1 MKQITALKRLAFAYA
16 KTGKKHRAAYR
27 MLTDCI
33 QGEHDTIFPAKWH
46 RGPHN
51 LFELRDYTN
60 GCFELLRVARIDF
73 IYDTAGYRARNSHLI
88 SGCKCSNRIILTNIC
103 YY

>member
-1 MKQITALKRLAFAYA
+1 MKQTTALNRLAFAYA

-33 QGEHDTIFPAKWH
+33 TGEHHTIYPAKWH
-46 RGPHN
+46 RGQHN

-60 GCFELLRVARIDF
+60 GCIDLLLTAHIDF
-73 IYDTAGYRARNSHLI
+73 VLRRTDYKCRNH
-88 SGCKCSNRIILTNIC
+88 IILLNIR

>member
-1 MKQITALKRLAFAYA
+1 MKQTTALMRLSMAYA

-27 MLTDCI
+27 ILSDCI
-33 QGEHDTIFPAKWH
+33 LGEHDTIYPAKWH
-46 RGPHN
+46 RGQRN

-60 GCFELLRVARIDF
+60 GCIELLSVAHIQF
-73 IYDTAGYRARNSHLI
+73 IYAQTAY
-88 SGCKCSNRIILTNIC
+88 KCRNRIILTHIR